1 MKDPKTIKDAVEQLQ
16 ASIQAALPGMGVT
29 VSINLFSLPIGKEQ
43 EPINGK
49 KEKTDKPAENKTEPV
64 SLDKLR
70 TLLNAYV
77 KAAGKDKALALVGK
91 YSNGTQNPADINPDD
106 YPAVIA
112 EMGGVELE
120 PEGDR

>member
-1 MKDPKTIKDAVEQLQ
+1 MKDPKTIQEAVEQLQ

-29 VSINLFSLPIGKEQ
+29 VSINLVPLNNKVQ
-43 EPINGK
+43 EPVNGK
-49 KEKTDKPAENKTEPV
+49 KEKAVKPAEKKAEPV

-77 KAAGKDKALALVGK
+77 KAAGKDKALSLVGK
-91 YSNGTQNPADINPDD
+91 YSNGTQNPADIPEAD
-106 YPAVIA
+106 YPKIIS